1 MLEYIGEM
9 KKRNNMEDLTDA
21 KKINQRIAQELAK
34 KDQTKKINLKHDDW
48 LGEVMGE
55 ASTVERKADAKMLAT
70 SNPSVRSGN
79 K

>member
-48 LGEVMGE
+48 LGEVGVMNV
-55 ASTVERKADAKMLAT
+55 S
-70 SNPSVRSGN
+70 
-79 K
+79 